1 MSMAELMFQ
10 DLAFEEKKGVVIVT
24 FLENFCFEVDG
35 KALGKA
41 SAHGN
46 RITFPELSEKDAGNR
61 FNAILDSGFANLKS
75 KITGKRTV
83 YVNKYFGLPLIGSG
97 AFGIVDR
104 NSSMLEIK
112 PITGCNMNCIFCS
125 VDEGLS
131 SRKVAEIVIDKDYLV
146 EEAAKII
153 EFKDCEVH
161 IAINAHGEPTLYKPM
176 PELIGDLSRIESV
189 KSISLI
195 TNGTMLT
202 ENYIDRLAEAGLTRL
217 NVSLNAV
224 SEKAAKILEG
234 SGRYDV
240 AHVKKMCEY
249 AAKKME
255 VVIAPVFVP
264 GYNDAELGE
273 IIEFAKKIKAKV
285 GIQNWLFYRQGRNP
299 KDAKQMPWENFYEM
313 LKKLEAQHDFKLILD
328 EKDFGIVKTKPLPKP
343 FKKNDVVDAVI
354 KCPGRYKGEAIA
366 AAKDRNITIASFNN
380 AIVDNKKVMVRIM
393 NDKHNIF
400 YGKVV

>member
-1 MSMAELMFQ
+1 MAELTFQ
-10 DLAFEEKKGVVIVT
+10 DLAFEEKNGKVIVT
-24 FLENFCFEVDG
+24 FLDNFCFEVDK
-35 KALGKA
+35 KALGNA
-41 SAHGN
+41 EADGN
-46 RITFPELSEKDAGNR
+46 TITFPDLSEKDARSR
-61 FNAILDSGFANLKS
+61 FNAVLDDGFANLKS
-75 KITGKRTV
+75 KITGKRAI
-83 YVNKYFGLPLIGSG
+83 YVNKYSGLPLIGSG

-131 SRKVAEIVIDKDYLV
+131 SRKVAEIVIDKDYLAG
-146 EEAAKII
+146 EAKKVI
-153 EFKDCEVH
+153 EWKGCDVH

-176 PELIGDLSRIESV
+176 PELMRDLARMRSV

-202 ENYIDRLAEAGLTRL
+202 EKYIDRLADAGLTRL

-224 SEKAAKILEG
+224 SEKAAKILQG

-240 AHVKKMCEY
+240 ERVKKMCKY
-249 AAKKME
+249 AARKLE

-264 GYNDAELGE
+264 GHNDEELGK
-273 IIEFAKKIKAKV
+273 IIEFAKRIKAKV

-299 KDAKQMPWENFYEM
+299 KGAKQASWEIFYEM
-313 LKKLEAQHDFKLILD
+313 LKKLGKEHDFRLILN

-343 FKKNDVVDAVI
+343 FRKGDVVDAVI
-354 KCPGRYKGEAIA
+354 KCPGRCRGEVIA
-366 AAKDRNITIASFNN
+366 AAKDRNITIANFN
-380 AIVDNKKVMVRIM
+380 DDGFEEDKKARVRIT

-400 YGKVV
+400 YGKVL